1 MDKKVI
7 FKVVSILLL
16 SFMAYGCTGD
26 APAGNTHQIKYEVSG
41 NFSGKLSAVYT
52 SANGNSLID
61 EAANPLPWSKQ
72 ITYEAKV
79 QGAGISV
86 VSSDPAFLG
95 SAGQTITL
103 KISSGKKVIHSQA
116 YTANAMGVIS
126 IPSVAFVF

>member
-1 MDKKVI
+1 MKKKAI
-7 FKVVSILLL
+7 LKIVSILILG
-16 SFMAYGCTGD
+16 FMSYGCTDD
-26 APAGNTHQIKYEVSG
+26 APAGNTHQIKYEISG

-79 QGAGISV
+79 MGAGIGV
-86 VSSDPAFLG
+86 TSSDPAFLG
-95 SAGQTITL
+95 LQGQTITL